1 MAEIDYEIWCLCHD
15 TGEAELETM
24 RGQVGDLARRPRISL
39 ILPVGELDELW
50 LRDGIESVRRQVY
63 PDWELFLCQRGDR
76 ARVADLLPAAPGR
89 GDQVKA
95 APAPEGGHGSTGEA
109 LSAALAA
116 ADGEYVVVL
125 GEGAE
130 LAPDALFRVV
140 EQIQEADADIL
151 YTDEDSVDR
160 LGRRSSPVFKPRWSP
175 DLLLSSPYTGGLC
188 LIRRALLEDVGGV
201 SERFGEAAEHEAI
214 LRVAEQASTVV
225 HVPGV
230 LYHRRAALDVPA
242 SEAAG
247 EARVAAIDETLRRR
261 GERGRVRLLPDR
273 GSVRILRE
281 LESAN
286 RVSIIVRLGRRGG
299 NAPLLRQ
306 LQQRAGA
313 YEVIA
318 ANSEPAPKGSGATEA
333 DRSPVKAANEAAAR
347 ATGDVLVFLDG
358 HGSMPGSSGPGWLV
372 ELAAQAGRRGVGAV
386 SGRLMNPDGTV
397 RHGGTAVD
405 IEGLLE
411 PRRDRY
417 EPDDHDLLMVR
428 EVLNPGG
435 ATEDLLAVDASL
447 FRDVGGFDEERLA
460 SRFFGLDL
468 AFRLEERGLRSVYT
482 PYSVLVSREL
492 RPEPTRAEI
501 GYMWRRWSTRLTRL
515 MADRWPPTDW
525 RHRPAAVAA
534 GSPHS
539 SAQPAGVSP

>member
-1 MAEIDYEIWCLCHD
+1 M
-15 TGEAELETM
+15 
-24 RGQVGDLARRPRISL
+24 
-39 ILPVGELDELW
+39 
-50 LRDGIESVRRQVY
+50 
-63 PDWELFLCQRGDR
+63 
-76 ARVADLLPAAPGR
+76 
-89 GDQVKA
+89 
-95 APAPEGGHGSTGEA
+95 
-109 LSAALAA
+109 
-116 ADGEYVVVL
+116 L

-140 EQIQEADADIL
+140 EQLQEADADIL

-214 LRVAEQASTVV
+214 LRVAEHASTVV

-230 LYHRRAALDVPA
+230 LYHRRAALDVAA

-281 LESAN
+281 LEAAN

-333 DRSPVKAANEAAAR
+333 GRSPVEAANAAAAQ

-405 IEGLLE
+405 IDGLLE

-447 FRDVGGFDEERLA
+447 FRDVGGFDEEHLA

-492 RPEPTRAEI
+492 RLEPTRAEI

-539 SAQPAGVSP
+539 SAQPAGVLP